1 MTLGELGHNCDKSS
15 ICDSQ
20 GDIHYLVNIMITQS
34 EYSYVNTRIY
44 SDNKYIDLYDTIVL
58 IYLKMIKYQNW
69 WKWPTWSGKCDDDI
83 LTPPLSRDLI
93 QKNWKNC
100 EKIEKIEVLTV
111 KWLTRGRI
119 EDKNDFPG
127 AY

>member
-20 GDIHYLVNIMITQS
+20 SDIHYFVNIMITQS

-93 QKNWKNC
+93 QKNW
-100 EKIEKIEVLTV
+100 EIV
-111 KWLTRGRI
+111 KKTKKLRSWL
-119 EDKNDFPG
+119 
-127 AY
+127 